1 MPYREEQTALTY
13 SADELFGV
21 VANIRD
27 YPSLLCPAVLSR
39 HRSACRV
46 DDVRLNAVGQQPP
59 RQPKLVA
66 SRLIGEDDPPIT
78 NRWQGFCQML
88 PPSGLKGKTRRCR
101 PPLAPVLGWTPTP

>member
-46 DDVRLNAVGQQPP
+46 DDVRLNAVRYRRTAP
-59 RQPKLVA
+59 RRA
-66 SRLIGEDDPPIT
+66 RGGT
-78 NRWQGFCQML
+78 
-88 PPSGLKGKTRRCR
+88 
-101 PPLAPVLGWTPTP
+101 A